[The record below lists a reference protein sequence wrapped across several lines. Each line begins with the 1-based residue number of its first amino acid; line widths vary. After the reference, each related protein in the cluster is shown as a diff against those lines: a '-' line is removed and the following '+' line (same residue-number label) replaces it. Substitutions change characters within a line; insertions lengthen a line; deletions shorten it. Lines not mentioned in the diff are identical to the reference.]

1 MQKVAVFYVVTG
13 KYLVFW
19 PDFLAT
25 AEQALLPGCEVHYFV
40 FTDADALP
48 GQNGVCPPLSEKA
61 LAALGGKAPTGAP
74 AQNPATL
81 ASRIHRIQQEAYPWP
96 YATLKRFHMF
106 RPLLPE
112 LAEQG
117 FSAAY
122 FLNANYLVARTV
134 TPQELLPAAPNDL
147 VLCLHPGYYTQKPL
161 FFPYDR
167 SPLCRAYI
175 PYTKGEH

>member
-61 LAALGGKAPTGAP
+61 LAALGGKAPAGAP

-81 ASRIHRIQQEAYPWP
+81 ASRIHRIGQEAYPWP
-96 YATLKRFHMF
+96 YATL
-106 RPLLPE
+106 
-112 LAEQG
+112 
-117 FSAAY
+117 
-122 FLNANYLVARTV
+122 
-134 TPQELLPAAPNDL
+134 
-147 VLCLHPGYYTQKPL
+147 
-161 FFPYDR
+161 
-167 SPLCRAYI
+167 
-175 PYTKGEH
+175 